1 MTAQTILPA
10 NSVVDSGFDVDNS
23 VRFDRGSTPTMI
35 RTIPDDESSTGN
47 RVRWTF
53 STWIKRSSLGTLQA
67 LFGSYQSANYHT
79 FIGFNTSDQLDVFD
93 QYNGSKN
100 GQRITNRRFRDT
112 SAWYH
117 LCIIWDKNNGTD
129 GLKIR
134 IFVNGL
140 EESSFATSSVPS
152 NSTTMGADNQDY
164 SIGKQEGVGNH
175 LDAYLCE
182 TVFQDGVAQ
191 NPVDALGEFDDDSA
205 IFKPIDPS
213 GVTFGT
219 NGFYLDFKASGNLG
233 NDANGG
239 TDYSE
244 TNIAATDQTTDTC
257 TNNFATINPLDNF
270 FAVAVL
276 TEGNTKVV
284 TNATAE
290 AMSTGTFALSA
301 GRWYFEVDIIA
312 RGSTAQVGITPHG
325 SKVMS
330 GISGKAGDV
339 TPHAR
344 AYLNTGK
351 VQTGDGSGGQTDLA
365 TLSSFTTGD
374 IIGVY
379 VDLEDMEFYV
389 SKNGTLQN
397 SGTGL
402 TITALDAN
410 EHDISGGSGH
420 YLAYV
425 GDNTSGTAAQM
436 EVNFG
441 NPHQALS
448 TAVSDDNGFGAF
460 EYSPNITGDST
471 AKKFYAICTKNLA
484 EFG

>member
-10 NSVVDSGFDVDNS
+10 NSVVDSGFNVDNS
-23 VRFDRGSTPTMI
+23 VRFDRGSSPTMI
-35 RTIPDDESSTGN
+35 RTIPDDSSSTGN

-53 STWIKRSSLGTLQA
+53 STWIKRTSLGTLQA
-67 LFGSYQSANYHT
+67 LFGSYQSSNYHT

-93 QYNGSKN
+93 NYNGSKN
-100 GQRITNRRFRDT
+100 GQRITNRVFRDT

-191 NPVDALGEFDDDSA
+191 NPVDALGEFDDDSS

-213 GVTFGT
+213 EVTFGN
-219 NGFYLDFKASGNLG
+219 NGFHLDFKASGNLG

-244 TNIAATDQTTDTC
+244 ANIAATDQATDTC
-257 TNNFATINPLDNF
+257 TNNFCTINPLDNF
-270 FAVAVL
+270 FAGSTLA
-276 TEGNTKVV
+276 EGNCKVTYLAGSGKYAYNTGTITLTSGKWYHEV
-284 TNATAE
+284 KIAQSVGSNYNMFGIEEVVCPSAGHEFLESSTGFVLNGNNGKIIVDGTDTTYGNATA
-290 AMSTGTFALSA
+290 
-301 GRWYFEVDIIA
+301 V
-312 RGSTAQVGITPHG
+312 
-325 SKVMS
+325 
-330 GISGKAGDV
+330 
-339 TPHAR
+339 
-344 AYLNTGK
+344 N
-351 VQTGDGSGGQTDLA
+351 
-365 TLSSFTTGD
+365 D

-379 VDLEDMEFYV
+379 IDLDNNKIYFSE
-389 SKNGTLQN
+389 NGTLNN
-397 SGTGL
+397 SGTGQS
-402 TITALDAN
+402 
-410 EHDISGGSGH
+410 ISAVSATTQGLYFVIGGDYS
-420 YLAYV
+420 
-425 GDNTSGTAAQM
+425 SGTVGIHQF
-436 EVNFG
+436 NFG
-441 NPHQALS
+441 GCAAFTVS
-448 TAVSDDNGFGAF
+448 SAVSDDNGHGNF
-460 EYSPNITGDST
+460 EYSPNITGDSV
-471 AKKFYAICTKNLA
+471 AKKFYAICSKNLA